1 MLPGFCCRVLV
12 LLGSVLLVT
21 PLEPLFPGPCGL
33 DGICQ
38 GAKTV
43 RRDQESSTG
52 TQGSRAWRVTLFLAR
67 WQSHWALSSVS
78 DAGVSRA
85 ISWFLTG
92 THRGE
97 THSSQ
102 L

>member
-33 DGICQ
+33 DDICQ

-43 RRDQESSTG
+43 RRG
-52 TQGSRAWRVTLFLAR
+52 PNGF
-67 WQSHWALSSVS
+67 
-78 DAGVSRA
+78 A
-85 ISWFLTG
+85 ILREKG
-92 THRGE
+92 
-97 THSSQ
+97 
-102 L
+102 